1 MLILGWLLS
10 KWVSQPLRRLTEYAA
25 AVSKGER
32 PTAPVM
38 PGYHLRILGE
48 TTESMREALENR
60 KYVESYVQSLTH
72 EMKSPIA
79 GIRGASELLYEDLP
93 EEKRIQFLENIK
105 TESLRLQNLVD
116 QLLALASLEN
126 RTELGKPTD
135 VSLGDLVRRVVN
147 HHQSNLLEK
156 GVTFSVDTRAEVV
169 IRGEEFLLET
179 ALNNIVQNA
188 IDFSPSAGTIQL
200 SIVKLG
206 NAVQLIV
213 TDEGAGIP
221 EFALARI
228 FDRFYS
234 LPRPSSE
241 HKSSG
246 LGLCFAKEAVEL
258 HQGKL
263 TIANRDS
270 ELGVRAVLEL
280 PLN

>member
-1 MLILGWLLS
+1 M
-10 KWVSQPLRRLTEYAA
+10 
-25 AVSKGER
+25 
-32 PTAPVM
+32 
-38 PGYHLRILGE
+38 
-48 TTESMREALENR
+48 
-60 KYVESYVQSLTH
+60 
-72 EMKSPIA
+72 
-79 GIRGASELLYEDLP
+79 
-93 EEKRIQFLENIK
+93 
-105 TESLRLQNLVD
+105 
-116 QLLALASLEN
+116 
-126 RTELGKPTD
+126 
-135 VSLGDLVRRVVN
+135 
-147 HHQSNLLEK
+147 
-156 GVTFSVDTRAEVV
+156 DTRAEVV

-241 HKSSG
+241 RKSSG